1 MPMWQ
6 RDLDDGSTVTY
17 RPIQPADKSKLLDGF
32 RRLSPK
38 SKHRRFLTPLKDLSE
53 ERLRYLTELDYV
65 NHVAYVAEL
74 SDKAGRPG
82 IAVGRWVRDR
92 ADPERAEMAVTVADH
107 FQGQSIGGDLIHLL
121 AWSAVLRGIR
131 ILTALVLS
139 DNQPMLA
146 LLEDAGACRVRHFE
160 CTVEFAFD
168 LPDDLAVVE
177 RSLTIR
183 GLAAI
188 VTNQLKPQ

>member
-6 RDLDDGSTVTY
+6 RVLDDGSTVTY

-32 RRLSPK
+32 RRLSPQ

-53 ERLRYLTELDYV
+53 ERLRFLTELDFV

-82 IAVGRWVRDR
+82 VAVGRWVRDG
-92 ADPERAEMAVTVADH
+92 AEPDTAEMAVTVADQY
-107 FQGQSIGGDLIHLL
+107 QGERIGGDLIHLL

-139 DNQPMLA
+139 DNKPMLA
-146 LLEDAGACRVRHFE
+146 LLEEAGARRVSHFVG
-160 CTVEFAFD
+160 TVQFAFD

-177 RSLTIR
+177 RSLMTR
-183 GLAAI
+183 GLASIA
-188 VTNQLKPQ
+188 